1 MTNPKDEPGSEEFEF
16 EISLKEIEAI
26 VERLDRD
33 GVGLDEAIELFER
46 GIERLGAANQWLNS
60 ASGRVEELIAKSTG
74 ALGTTP
80 LVESDEE
87 GGGEGDESGSSG

>member
-1 MTNPKDEPGSEEFEF
+1 MTKPKDVSESEGFEF
-16 EISLKEIEAI
+16 ETSLKEIEAI

-46 GIERLGAANQWLNS
+46 GIEQLSTANQWLD
-60 ASGRVEELIAKSTG
+60 AMSGRVEELIANSNG

-87 GGGEGDESGSSG
+87 GEVDESESSD